1 MRQGIQWNPLNV
13 VYLLSVFDVSSF
25 SMPGDIQIFK
35 LVILLT
41 LSSSNLKVVLV
52 TLGKTKLTL
61 LVYLN

>member
-52 TLGKTKLTL
+52 ILGKTKLTL